1 MATRQEIQIA
11 LDLIK
16 HVNVPNDLLLSAAVP
31 VAKGE
36 IKVTDGALGAQTQRD
51 MTVAEQKQN
60 LARLAAQVKG
70 YRQKCESFLSV
81 PANRALAETGLTTLG
96 MAVKDLEDD
105 IAIIKTVA
113 ARMATAAAK
122 AKTIAALTAVGKAVE
137 TDAPAMPLVRKG

>member
-11 LDLIK
+11 LDLVK

-36 IKVTDGALGAQTQRD
+36 IKVTEGGIGAQTQRD
-51 MTVAEQKQN
+51 MTVAEKKEN